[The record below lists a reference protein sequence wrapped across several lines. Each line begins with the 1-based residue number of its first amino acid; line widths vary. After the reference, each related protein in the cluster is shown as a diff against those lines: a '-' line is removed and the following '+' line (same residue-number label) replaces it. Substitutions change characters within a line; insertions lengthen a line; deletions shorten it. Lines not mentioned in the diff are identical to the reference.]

1 MALRLFPRKRHDD
14 LIVFVHVPKT
24 GGTAINHALT
34 RSGLKGQDHIEHWLD
49 KPDLAQKR
57 LPTLDWVSGHV
68 PYPTMRSFLS
78 AHTPRVLRFFAAIRS
93 PIEQVASHYNWLIEI
108 HHRGPQVYNRHPQ
121 SIRTI
126 SERIRN
132 TDNTDPDAII
142 GQLKAASSLFLN
154 QQSRV
159 LLGANAAKL
168 TEAERQS
175 RLRAFEHIA
184 TENDLPTLI
193 GHMTGK
199 TDPIL
204 EPANRSEYHFDPQV
218 FHAPRMKEF
227 LMQSNKAD
235 EQLFELLGKKAKV
248 TIDLTQEHSNKFGRA
263 SPVCNTEL
271 FPFR

>member
-159 LLGANAAKL
+159 LLGANAEKL
-168 TEAERQS
+168 TEAERLS
-175 RLRAFEHIA
+175 CLRTFDYIG
-184 TENDLPTLI
+184 TETNFSTLI
-193 GHMTGK
+193 TKMTDTPLAQITRHNESK
-199 TDPIL
+199 YHIDPKIF
-204 EPANRSEYHFDPQV
+204 R
-218 FHAPRMKEF
+218 
-227 LMQSNKAD
+227 
-235 EQLFELLGKKAKV
+235 
-248 TIDLTQEHSNKFGRA
+248 TQEMQRFLQEFNRGDYSLYDQIKTHKKLNDRNRLFQPLARA
-263 SPVCNTEL
+263 YIKTRMPDA
-271 FPFR
+271 

>member
-126 SERIRN
+126 SEWIRN

-142 GQLKAASSLFLN
+142 GQLKAAPSLFLN

-159 LLGANAAKL
+159 LLGANAAQL
-168 TEAERQS
+168 TEAECLDKLKQYNRVMNQDS
-175 RLRAFEHIA
+175 L
-184 TENDLPTLI
+184 TQLI
-193 GHMTGK
+193 EEMTGK
-199 TDPIL
+199 SVEAT
-204 EPANRSEYHFDPQV
+204 NHSNKGRYHFDPKV
-218 FHAPRMKEF
+218 FKNENLVNYLKNF
-227 LMQSNKAD
+227 SKSD
-235 EQLFELLGKKAKV
+235 EVLFKL
-248 TIDLTQEHSNKFGRA
+248 
-263 SPVCNTEL
+263 TEL
-271 FPFR
+271 INR